1 MKRSLSVAIGLFVV
15 LALIGSESAEAKKGK
30 KRGGRGPDKVFSGKI
45 LFSKKR
51 FPTTAKSPGA
61 YTAKLK
67 KQRSDKF
74 WEDKKKKEWKV
85 YYAAFFKRPY
95 NDLEVTIKLWD
106 VTTGK
111 KQLGGS
117 FEQYLDKRGEKVI
130 ISYVTMERKYFGV
143 NKKIIMT
150 VEDHRGTVYAQ
161 GSFRIL
167 GEGERYTG
175 QVSFTEEETKGGVD
189 YDNEDDDADEE

>member
-1 MKRSLSVAIGLFVV
+1 LKRTLSVVLGLICLLV
-15 LALIGSESAEAKKGK
+15 LSTGQAEAKKK
-30 KRGGRGPDKVFSGKI
+30 KKGGARGPEKAFSGKI

-51 FPTTAKSPGA
+51 FPTSASSPGS

-67 KQRSDKF
+67 KQRTDKF
-74 WEDKKKKEWKV
+74 WENKAKKEWKV
-85 YYAAFFKRPY
+85 YYAAFFKRKY

-117 FEQYLDKRGEKVI
+117 FEQYLDKRGERVI
-130 ISYVTMERKYFGV
+130 ISYVTLERKYFGV
-143 NKKIIMT
+143 NKKILMT

-167 GEGERYTG
+167 GEGEKYTG
-175 QVSFTEEETKGGVD
+175 SVSFTEEETKGEID
-189 YDNEDDDADEE
+189 YDDDKKDE